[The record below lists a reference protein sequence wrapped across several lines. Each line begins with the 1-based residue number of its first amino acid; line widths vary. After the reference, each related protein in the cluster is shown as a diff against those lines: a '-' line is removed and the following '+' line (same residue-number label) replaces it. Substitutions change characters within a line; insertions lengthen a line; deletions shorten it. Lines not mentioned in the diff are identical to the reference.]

1 MGTGGMHT
9 KIQAASIATAADV
22 DMVIASGS
30 EDSIISRIV
39 GGEAIGTLFKAKDT
53 PLHSKKRWLVS
64 GSKAKGSIVVDKR
77 CSDSIN
83 DLGLSHLPVVIT
95 AVEVII
101 QEGDIVIV
109 QYDGIIIAK
118 GIANYSSININA
130 IKGVQSSDI
139 PKVLGHDGIYEEV
152 IHRDNLVA
160 MY

>member
-1 MGTGGMHT
+1 ML
-9 KIQAASIATAADV
+9 AR
-22 DMVIASGS
+22 GS
-30 EDSIISRIV
+30 S
-39 GGEAIGTLFKAKDT
+39 L
-53 PLHSKKRWLVS
+53 
-64 GSKAKGSIVVDKR
+64 
-77 CSDSIN
+77 
-83 DLGLSHLPVVIT
+83 LPVGIT
-95 AVEVII
+95 AVEGIF
-101 QEGDIVIV
+101 QEGDIVNV